1 MADKVVV
8 IGGSGFMGSH
18 VADEL
23 SSRGYEVTIFD
34 TEPSPWINKD
44 QRMFEGDIQDL
55 DALQNCIR
63 DSRYV
68 YQYAGIADIGESVDN
83 PISTIKTNIVGTAM
97 CLEACVRE
105 NVERFIYA
113 STMYVYSDKGSFY
126 RASKQSAEII
136 IESFQDKYDLDYTIL
151 RYGSLYGSR
160 SQPWNGLRKY
170 VTQAIKSNKILYSG
184 TGHERREYIH
194 VNDAASLS
202 VKTLDN
208 KYKNMSLTIT
218 GTEVL
223 NSTELLTMI
232 KEIIGKPIEIVFDD
246 KNINEN
252 DHYELSPY
260 RYTPKTAKKIV
271 SSEFTDIGQGI
282 LGLVEEITQEI
293 KQKNS

>member
-1 MADKVVV
+1 MDKVVV

-23 SSRGYEVTIFD
+23 SNRGYDVTIFD
-34 TEPSPWINKD
+34 TEPSPWIHKNQK
-44 QRMFEGDIQDL
+44 MFEGDIQDL
-55 DALQNCIR
+55 DALQKCIR
-63 DSRYV
+63 SSRYV
-68 YQYAGIADIGESVDN
+68 YQYAGIADIGESVGN
-83 PISTIKTNIVGTAM
+83 PINTIRTNIMGTTM

-170 VTQAIKSNKILYSG
+170 VTQAIKENKIIYSG

-194 VNDAASLS
+194 VNDAANLS
-202 VKTLDN
+202 VKALDS
-208 KYKNMSLTIT
+208 KYKNTSLTIT
-218 GTEVL
+218 GTEIL

-232 KEIIGKPIEIVFDD
+232 K
-246 KNINEN
+246 
-252 DHYELSPY
+252 
-260 RYTPKTAKKIV
+260 
-271 SSEFTDIGQGI
+271 
-282 LGLVEEITQEI
+282 
-293 KQKNS
+293 

>member
-260 RYTPKTAKKIV
+260 RYIPKTAKKIV

>member
-1 MADKVVV
+1 MDKVVV

-23 SSRGYEVTIFD
+23 SSRGYDVTIFD
-34 TEPSPWINKD
+34 IEPSPWINKN
-44 QRMFEGDIQDL
+44 QKMFEGDIQDL
-55 DALQNCIR
+55 DALQKCIR

-83 PISTIKTNIVGTAM
+83 PISTIKTNIMGTTM

-170 VTQAIKSNKILYSG
+170 VTQAIKDNKILYSG

-194 VNDAASLS
+194 VNDAANLS
-202 VKTLDN
+202 VKALDN

-218 GTEVL
+218 GTEIL
-223 NSTELLTMI
+223 NSAELLTMI
-232 KEIIGKPIEIVFDD
+232 KEIIGKPIEIKFSD
-246 KNINEN
+246 KNINKN

-282 LGLVEEITQEI
+282 LSLVEEITQEI
-293 KQKNS
+293 KREKS